1 MKTKSRKDKLGAITV
16 RKFSGPDNNAA
27 YRTAKEFER
36 RAGGTGD
43 IAEKLEALGDTLPK
57 PMRDLALALRGAPKA
72 GLAKVLADGQSSLI
86 QAMKWYAKGA
96 VELAQI
102 DAAIEMHRN
111 LPPVVKDIARH
122 ALDQEGVCQQ
132 CLGTGT
138 QRLKSTDSKETLQC
152 KMCVGTGRCLISS
165 PHKEWAAKAILNA
178 TGVEKQKGQE
188 INVAVGIHMA
198 GGKSYSERVIDMADR
213 LLHGQAEGDEK
224 AGDVVEAEVVK
235 EAQS

>member
-43 IAEKLEALGDTLPK
+43 IAEKFEALGDGLPK
-57 PMRDLALALRGAPKA
+57 PMRILAKALRAAPKT
-72 GLAKVLADGQSSLI
+72 GLVKILATEQASLI
-86 QAMKWYAKGA
+86 QAMKWYARGA

-138 QRLKSTDSKETLQC
+138 QRQKSTDSKETQEC
-152 KMCVGTGRCLISS
+152 KLCQGAGMLLVSS

-178 TGVEKQKGQE
+178 TGVEKQKAGSE
-188 INVAVGIHMA
+188 INVAVGINVA

-213 LLHGQAEGDEK
+213 LLHGQEAGDDK
-224 AGDVVEAEVVK
+224 AGDVIEAEVVE
-235 EAQS
+235 EA

>member
-1 MKTKSRKDKLGAITV
+1 
-16 RKFSGPDNNAA
+16 
-27 YRTAKEFER
+27 
-36 RAGGTGD
+36 
-43 IAEKLEALGDTLPK
+43 
-57 PMRDLALALRGAPKA
+57 MRELALALRGAPKT
-72 GLAKVLADGQSSLI
+72 GLAKILANEQASLI

-138 QRLKSTDSKETLQC
+138 QRAKSTDSKETLEC
-152 KMCVGTGRCLISS
+152 RLCRGSGTMRVSS

-178 TGVEKQKGQE
+178 TGVEKQRAGSE
-188 INVAVGIHMA
+188 VNVAVGINVA

-213 LLHGQAEGDEK
+213 LLHGQEEGSDK
-224 AGDVVEAEVVK
+224 AGDVVEAEVVAEK
-235 EAQS
+235 A